1 MKKRRW
7 KPLRDCSKPDLKKSR
22 FNTFLI
28 LFLLYFLAVLFPA
41 VPQQTILKLDSQ
53 GDQVLVSM
61 FLVEYSP
68 ADIFSRLEEGLRSEV
83 GFSIHVYRKT
93 KGILRLFTQRLV
105 HEETYMQEARWDVFL
120 QQYIIEKES
129 GEILNFSRKEDF
141 ISEFFSLKNY
151 PVKFLPEKGKKYFTL
166 GRINVETI
174 IFLPPLNILSSI
186 IPANIVTTAWER
198 HDFPSWFEETK
209 G

>member
-1 MKKRRW
+1 LQDG
-7 KPLRDCSKPDLKKSR
+7 PGVLTLKVFIPYRINKWPKLHFCFFSLLS
-22 FNTFLI
+22 FFVFL
-28 LFLLYFLAVLFPA
+28 VPA
-41 VPQQTILKLDSQ
+41 DAQQTVLKLDSRDKQ
-53 GDQVLVSM
+53 IQVSM

-83 GFSIHVYRKT
+83 GFSIHVYRET
-93 KGILRLFTQRLV
+93 RGILRLFTQRLV
-105 HEETYMQEARWDVFL
+105 HEETFIQEARWDVFQ
-120 QQYIIEKES
+120 QQYVIEKES
-129 GEILNFSRKEDF
+129 GEILKFSRKEDF

-151 PVKFLPEKGKKYFTL
+151 TLRFSPENGKKYYTL

-198 HDFPSWFEETK
+198 EEIIE
-209 G
+209 